1 MEILKFKTNVSDQ
14 DGIAKVSPFLDKVK
28 EIENWK
34 IDTQTQENILSIS
47 GSGLDPQK
55 VQNALEDAGYQAELL
70 RILGV
75 DGSEL

>member
-14 DGIAKVSPFLDKVK
+14 DGIAKVSPFLGKVK

-55 VQNALEDAGYQAELL
+55 VENALEDAGYQAELL